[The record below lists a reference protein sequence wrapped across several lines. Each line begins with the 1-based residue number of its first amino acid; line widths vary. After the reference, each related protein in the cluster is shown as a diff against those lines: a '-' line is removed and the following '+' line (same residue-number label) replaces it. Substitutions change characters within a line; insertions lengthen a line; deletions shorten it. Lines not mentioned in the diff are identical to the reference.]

1 MSTITRS
8 VKSEQAIYKTYRAA
22 LTSLRKASNSRD
34 SRSAERR
41 QRARQIVC
49 ERYKVSH
56 ATVKDIVARKDQ
68 EAGVTH
74 EHTHQYLVILEL
86 QKAREEFEKNPV
98 PCHCGSEEMVTVRWD
113 PYEYEIYDKRKLMTS
128 CYQCY
133 LRVDEDI

>member
-56 ATVKDIVARKDQ
+56 AIVKDIVARKDQ
-68 EAGVTH
+68 EAGITH
-74 EHTHQYLVILEL
+74 EHTPQYLAMLEL
-86 QKAREEFEKNPV
+86 QKARKESEKAIDVSIRYGKTSMEPSYSSS
-98 PCHCGSEEMVTVRWD
+98 PCSISSSVSGV
-113 PYEYEIYDKRKLMTS
+113 
-128 CYQCY
+128 
-133 LRVDEDI
+133 